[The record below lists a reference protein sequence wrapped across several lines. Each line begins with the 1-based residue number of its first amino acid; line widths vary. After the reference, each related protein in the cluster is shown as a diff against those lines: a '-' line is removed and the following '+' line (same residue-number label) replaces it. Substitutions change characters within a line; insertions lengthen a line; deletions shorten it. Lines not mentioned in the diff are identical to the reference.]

1 MKLDNIDKLIIGTR
15 SSPLALAQT
24 QLVVDELE
32 KTFPSITEVIQVK
45 KIKVSGDKYKNKPL
59 RNIGGKSLFTKEIDQ
74 ALLDNK
80 IDIAVHSM
88 KDVDSIIPSGLLTA
102 AVIERE
108 DPREFLLSKT
118 AKNIESLDDDAII
131 GTSSLRRKAQLQ
143 NKKPRLTFVELRGNI
158 LKRIEK
164 FNLGEFD
171 ATILAYA
178 GLKRL
183 GISANGFLIE
193 LDSMLPCL
201 AQGIIG
207 LTVSEKNYQVREIV
221 SKINHQNTF
230 NELNCERAL
239 LTSLGAT
246 CNTPVSGL
254 AKINNDQIF
263 LQSEV
268 YSLDGRDSYSTQIE
282 GKVADAEFIGSEA
295 GKKLINLTPKR
306 IIESWKRTSL
316 F

>member
-24 QLVVDELE
+24 QLVVDKLE
-32 KTFPSITEVIQVK
+32 KFFPSITQIIEIK
-45 KIKVSGDKYKNKPL
+45 KIKVSGDIYKNKPL
-59 RNIGGKSLFTKEIDQ
+59 RNIGGKGLFTKEIDQ
-74 ALLDNK
+74 ALIDNK

-88 KDVDSIIPSGLLTA
+88 KDVDSVIPSSLVIA

-118 AKNIESLDDDAII
+118 AKNLKELNINSII

-143 NKKPRLTFVELRGNI
+143 SKNPGLIFKELRGNI

-164 FNLGEFD
+164 LNLGEFD

-183 GISANGFLIE
+183 GIKTDGFLIG
-193 LDSMLPCL
+193 LDIMLPCV
-201 AQGIIG
+201 AQGIVGI
-207 LTVSEKNYQVREIV
+207 TVSEKNYQVREIV
-221 SKINHQNTF
+221 SIINHQKTLS
-230 NELNCERAL
+230 ELTCERAL

-254 AKINNDQIF
+254 AKIKNGQICM
-263 LQSEV
+263 QSEV
-268 YSLDGRDSYSTQIE
+268 YSLDGKDSYSAQTQ
-282 GKVADAEFIGSEA
+282 GGVADAKIIGSEA
-295 GKKLINLTPKR
+295 GKKLIDLTPKR
-306 IIESWKRTSL
+306 IIESWKQT